1 VAAEPDGEGLCGER
15 NARGVR
21 EGRANRRPFRRQ
33 RVFPRYSIHSGGES
47 REPVTTAVY
56 PIRRWARFWAYRS
69 GRRER
74 KSEKCLRSQVLDG
87 CRRSSILRREGREFT
102 V

>member
-33 RVFPRYSIHSGGES
+33 GVLSAVLNPQRW
-47 REPVTTAVY
+47 REPGAGYHGGLSY
-56 PIRRWARFWAYRS
+56 PPMGPLLGIQI
-69 GRRER
+69 G
-74 KSEKCLRSQVLDG
+74 Q
-87 CRRSSILRREGREFT
+87 EGTKE
-102 V
+102 